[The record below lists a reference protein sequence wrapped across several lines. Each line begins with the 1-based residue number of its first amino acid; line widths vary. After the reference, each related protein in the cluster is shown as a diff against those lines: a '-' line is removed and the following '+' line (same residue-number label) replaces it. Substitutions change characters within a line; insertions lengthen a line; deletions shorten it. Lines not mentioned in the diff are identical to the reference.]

1 MTTDAD
7 LEQIL
12 TAAAAVPLTGPSAP
26 APGQRAD
33 WLDAVAAALDAAA
46 DELVPLAQSESHLP
60 TARLNGE
67 LKRTTFQARLFATAL
82 REGTVIPAQIDPP
95 VADWGSG
102 PRPDLRRTVVP
113 LGPVLVFA
121 ASNFPFAF
129 SVFGGDTVSA
139 LAAGCP
145 VVVKAHPGHPELSR
159 RTAALVSQALADAGA
174 PAGVFALIE
183 DVEPSLSALR
193 DSRIKAVGFT
203 GSTAGG
209 RALHDIALSREE
221 PIPFYGEL
229 GSVNPVVV
237 TAEGWSQRSAEITSG
252 WLESLLLGS
261 GQFCT
266 NPGLVFVPD
275 AQAFLADL
283 ELPAPGTML
292 NPALEKGFQKSV
304 EVMAGLPGV
313 EQVQA
318 GPANPE
324 GVTAKVF
331 RSTLAEVAASPQA
344 LEEEMF
350 GPAGLVV
357 EYGDQAELLNV
368 LQTLPGQLT
377 GTVQGT
383 SEGTEAADLVA
394 VLSARTGRVLYNQWP
409 TGVSVTAAQ
418 QHGGPYPAT
427 TSPLTTSVGLAAIER
442 FQRPVAFQ
450 GLPEALLPAELRTAG
465 PDAG

>member
-1 MTTDAD
+1 MTTELD
-7 LEQIL
+7 QIL
-12 TAAAAVPLTGPSAP
+12 AAAAVVPLTGPSSP
-26 APGQRAD
+26 SPDTRAG
-33 WLDAVAAALDAAA
+33 WLEAVAAALDGAAE
-46 DELVPLAQSESHLP
+46 ELVELAQNESHLP
-60 TARLNGE
+60 TARLTGE

-82 REGTVIPAQIDPP
+82 REGTVLPTQIDPP
-95 VADWGSG
+95 QAEWGSG
-102 PRPDLRRTVVP
+102 PRPDLRRTVLP

-145 VVVKAHPGHPELSR
+145 VVVKAHPGHPVLSR
-159 RTAALVSQALADAGA
+159 RTAALVEQALASVGA

-193 DSRIKAVGFT
+193 DPRIKAVGFT

-209 RALHDIALSREE
+209 RALHDIALSRPE

-237 TAEGWSQRSAEITSG
+237 TAEGWAERSDEIASG
-252 WLESLLLGS
+252 WLDSLLMGS

-275 AQAFLADL
+275 AEQFLAGL
-283 ELPAPGTML
+283 SLPAPGRML
-292 NPALEKGFQKSV
+292 NSHLEKGFAQSV

-313 EQVQA
+313 AQAQA
-318 GPANPE
+318 GPANE
-324 GVTAKVF
+324 QGVVARVFTA
-331 RSTLAEVAASPQA
+331 SLADVVASPQA
-344 LEEEMF
+344 LDLEMF

-357 EYGDQAELLNV
+357 SYGDDLFGLLELLRTV
-368 LQTLPGQLT
+368 PGQLT

-383 SEGTEAADLVA
+383 TEGFEAGALTA

-418 QHGGPYPAT
+418 QHGGPYPAS
-427 TSPLTTSVGLAAIER
+427 TSPLSTSVGLAAIER

-450 GLPEALLPAELRTAG
+450 NFPPALLPAHLRS
-465 PDAG
+465 

>member
-1 MTTDAD
+1 MTNELD
-7 LEQIL
+7 QIL
-12 TAAAAVPLTGPSAP
+12 AAAADVPLTGASAPSADV
-26 APGQRAD
+26 RAG
-33 WLDAVAAALDAAA
+33 WLEAVAAALEGAGE
-46 DELVPLAQSESHLP
+46 ELVELAQQESHLP
-60 TARLNGE
+60 VARLNGE

-82 REGTVIPAQIDPP
+82 REGSVLPVQIDEPES
-95 VADWGSG
+95 DWGSG

-121 ASNFPFAF
+121 TSNFPFAF

-159 RTAALVSQALADAGA
+159 RTAALVEQALASVGA

-209 RALHDIALSREE
+209 RALHDIAVSRPE

-237 TAEGWSQRSAEITSG
+237 TAEGWAERGGEISSG

-275 AQAFLADL
+275 AAQFLAGL
-283 ELPAPGTML
+283 ELPKPAQML
-292 NPALEKGFQKSV
+292 NPRLEEGFAAST
-304 EVMAGLPGV
+304 ETMAGLPGV
-313 EQVQA
+313 KQAQA
-318 GPANPE
+318 GPANE
-324 GVTAKVF
+324 QGVTARVF
-331 RSTLAEVAASPQA
+331 TASLADVVAAPQA
-344 LEEEMF
+344 LDEEMF

-357 EYGDQAELLNV
+357 EYGSDLIGLLELLRTV
-368 LQTLPGQLT
+368 PGQLT

-383 SEGTEAADLVA
+383 SEGFEAGALVA
-394 VLSARTGRVLYNQWP
+394 ALGARTGRVLYNQWP

-427 TSPLTTSVGLAAIER
+427 TSPLSTSVGLAAIQR
-442 FQRPVAFQ
+442 FQRPVAYQ
-450 GLPEALLPAELRTAG
+450 GLPAALLPAELRSA
-465 PDAG
+465 

>member
-1 MTTDAD
+1 M
-7 LEQIL
+7 
-12 TAAAAVPLTGPSAP
+12 
-26 APGQRAD
+26 
-33 WLDAVAAALDAAA
+33 
-46 DELVPLAQSESHLP
+46 
-60 TARLNGE
+60 
-67 LKRTTFQARLFATAL
+67 
-82 REGTVIPAQIDPP
+82 
-95 VADWGSG
+95 
-102 PRPDLRRTVVP
+102 
-113 LGPVLVFA
+113 
-121 ASNFPFAF
+121 
-129 SVFGGDTVSA
+129 
-139 LAAGCP
+139 
-145 VVVKAHPGHPELSR
+145 
-159 RTAALVSQALADAGA
+159 
-174 PAGVFALIE
+174 
-183 DVEPSLSALR
+183 
-193 DSRIKAVGFT
+193 
-203 GSTAGG
+203 
-209 RALHDIALSREE
+209 
-221 PIPFYGEL
+221 
-229 GSVNPVVV
+229 
-237 TAEGWSQRSAEITSG
+237 
-252 WLESLLLGS
+252 
-261 GQFCT
+261 
-266 NPGLVFVPD
+266 PD

-418 QHGGPYPAT
+418 QHGGPTRPPPA
-427 TSPLTTSVGLAAIER
+427 R
-442 FQRPVAFQ
+442 
-450 GLPEALLPAELRTAG
+450 
-465 PDAG
+465 